1 MKNKFIA
8 SLITIIILLTC
19 IATAEPYADTYS
31 VQIAAYKQLPDKLVK
46 SVEQYGS
53 VHISHHGELSRV
65 SVGNFAHKSAAE
77 KLLSQLKQA
86 GYKDA
91 FISRINT
98 QPSSIENPNKPHASE
113 TPSSPTSEMA
123 KFRNLSK
130 SDKDRAVFIN
140 NRLHLKEGN
149 RFILVP

>member
-1 MKNKFIA
+1 M
-8 SLITIIILLTC
+8 SLILLPC
-19 IATAEPYADTYS
+19 IVTAEPHIDTYS
-31 VQIAAYKQLPDKLVK
+31 VQIAAYKQLPEKLVK

-53 VHISHHGELSRV
+53 IHISHHGELTRV

-77 KLLSQLKQA
+77 KLLLQLRQA

-91 FISRINT
+91 FISHINT
-98 QPSSIENPNKPHASE
+98 HSSSIENQSNPHGNE
-113 TPSSPTSEMA
+113 THSSPMSEMT
-123 KFRNLSK
+123 KFRSLPK

-140 NRLHLKEGN
+140 GRLHLKEGK